1 MHGRFGQSNRNNQSI
16 YRKWGIGFLALPAI
30 LVAALLVLSISQPST
45 TNWIADA
52 VEAEFSG
59 ITMTPEQAP
68 PAQVPVQLAQPT
80 PQIRFVHVE

>member
-1 MHGRFGQSNRNNQSI
+1 MHGRFGQSNHNNQGI

-30 LVAALLVLSISQPST
+30 VVTALLVLSISQPST

-59 ITMTPEQAP
+59 ITLAPEQAP
-68 PAQVPVQLAQPT
+68 PAQAPVRLAQPR
-80 PQIRFVHVE
+80 PQIRIVHVE